1 MSLST
6 QEAEDD
12 DQYVLVARMDN
23 VRNLSNILKAI
34 HFKEVSDNGRFPQ
47 SQPYRPTNGD
57 CGSRRRGI
65 LRTTFSL
72 ISFFFRKFKRCEG
85 VDPSHEKSWIR
96 PLM

>member
-34 HFKEVSDNGRFPQ
+34 HFKEVSDNGRFSR

-57 CGSRRRGI
+57 CGSGEGF

-72 ISFFFRKFKRCEG
+72 ISWRVFFRKF
-85 VDPSHEKSWIR
+85 
-96 PLM
+96 